1 MNKMRKKKKSA
12 KIAVIT
18 ASTLLMLMVC
28 VSFAIEI
35 LGSRNMSKTTN
46 YAMNSFLSNDEIKDN
61 RVTLFAA
68 GDLMLDRY
76 VKKIIDKKGA
86 RYPFEKIERLLSGN
100 DLALANL
107 EGSFT
112 DFKPKALNPN
122 NTTFTF
128 DPALVPTLKK
138 LGFNIFNLANNH
150 TLNFGEIGFS
160 QSKKYLEKNS
170 IDYFGE
176 PMNSEK
182 ISIIK
187 NIRGTKI
194 GFIGYNGFNGPNFDN
209 VINEIKK
216 LKPQVDFV
224 IVFTHWGIEYQTN
237 FSKTQQKLGR
247 EIIDAGA
254 DIIIG
259 THPHVVQPVEK
270 YKDKMIF
277 YSLGNFLFDQTFS
290 KKTQEGLAIGI
301 VFDKPEIKYYLF
313 PTEIKNLQIQTK
325 PESENDIKDFT
336 AY

>member
-1 MNKMRKKKKSA
+1 MAKKKKSA
-12 KIAVIT
+12 KIAIIT

-28 VSFAIEI
+28 VSFTVEI
-35 LGSRNMSKTTN
+35 FGNKNISKTTS
-46 YAMNSFLSNDEIKDN
+46 YTTNSFLPDDEIKDN
-61 RVTLFAA
+61 RVTMLAV

-86 RYPFEKIERLLSGN
+86 KYPFEKIEKLLSGN
-100 DLALANL
+100 DLTLANL

-128 DPALVPTLKK
+128 DPALIPTLKE

-150 TLNFGEIGFS
+150 SLNFGETGFT
-160 QSKKYLEKNS
+160 QSKKYLGENS

-176 PMNSEK
+176 PMNKEK

-194 GFIGYNGFNGPNFDN
+194 GFIGYNGFDGANFDN
-209 VINEIKK
+209 VLNEIKK
-216 LKPQVDFV
+216 LKPENDFV
-224 IVFTHWGIEYQTN
+224 VVFTHWGIEYQTN
-237 FSKTQQKLGR
+237 FSKTQQKLGH

-259 THPHVVQPVEK
+259 THPHVVQPAEK

-290 KKTQEGLAIGI
+290 KKTQEGLAVGI
-301 VFDKPEIKYYLF
+301 IFDKPDIKYYLF
-313 PTEIKNLQIQTK
+313 PTEIKKFQVEVK
-325 PESENDIKDFT
+325 PESKVVSLHDF
-336 AY
+336 YF